1 MTTMTFFRSETLTL
15 VVWIIFVC
23 SVVKSQTLTQKL
35 DLLMRNA
42 SVTMVSARIQS
53 MVWVFFQCDRRV
65 VGNFC
70 SSSGHVV

>member
-1 MTTMTFFRSETLTL
+1 MTTMTLFRSVTLTL

-23 SVVKSQTLTQKL
+23 AIVKSQTLTQKL

-42 SVTMVSARIQS
+42 SVTMVSARIQG
-53 MVWVFFQCDRRV
+53 MVWVFFKCDRRV
-65 VGNFC
+65 MGNFC

>member
-23 SVVKSQTLTQKL
+23 SVVKLQTLTQKL

-53 MVWVFFQCDRRV
+53 MV
-65 VGNFC
+65 
-70 SSSGHVV
+70 